1 MNPLVIAV
9 DTGNKNIKTP
19 HTEPFN
25 SGLICHGAIPPAVKS
40 DTLLFDGNYYTL
52 TQSRIPYMYNKTT
65 DWSYYVLTLIAI
77 AKEMMAMGYVRP
89 GQKQVK
95 QDVCLAMGLPP
106 THIHDLASEYDKY
119 FGRDGRRVVF
129 TYNNVD
135 FEVRIVRVMVFP
147 QGVAAI
153 APYMSKIMARPEAY
167 TYIIDIGGYTTDVLL
182 LKNGKLDFQFCRS
195 LESGVITMNNEIIRK
210 VNSYHDMLLDDEHI
224 SDVLCGRNIGLPADV
239 VETITSA
246 TKQPAS
252 NILNQLRELQVD
264 LRSNPAIFVGG
275 GSILL
280 RPFLEDS
287 PMVMRGSFVDSPNA
301 NAVGYE
307 MLGRTQM
314 LRPNA

>member
-1 MNPLVIAV
+1 
-9 DTGNKNIKTP
+9 
-19 HTEPFN
+19 
-25 SGLICHGAIPPAVKS
+25 
-40 DTLLFDGNYYTL
+40 
-52 TQSRIPYMYNKTT
+52 
-65 DWSYYVLTLIAI
+65 
-77 AKEMMAMGYVRP
+77 
-89 GQKQVK
+89 
-95 QDVCLAMGLPP
+95 
-106 THIHDLASEYDKY
+106 
-119 FGRDGRRVVF
+119 
-129 TYNNVD
+129 
-135 FEVRIVRVMVFP
+135 
-147 QGVAAI
+147 
-153 APYMSKIMARPEAY
+153 
-167 TYIIDIGGYTTDVLL
+167 
-182 LKNGKLDFQFCRS
+182 
-195 LESGVITMNNEIIRK
+195 MNNEIIRK
-210 VNSYHDMLLDDEHI
+210 VNYYHDMILEDEHI

-246 TKQPAS
+246 TKQHAS

>member
-1 MNPLVIAV
+1 MK
-9 DTGNKNIKTP
+9 DKTND
-19 HTEPFN
+19 ERYF
-25 SGLICHGAIPPAVKS
+25 I
-40 DTLLFDGNYYTL
+40 
-52 TQSRIPYMYNKTT
+52 
-65 DWSYYVLTLIAI
+65 LTLIAI
-77 AKEMMAMGYVRP
+77 AKELETAGRNMP
-89 GQKQVK
+89 FEQIQ
-95 QDVCLAMGLPP
+95 LAVGLPP
-106 THIHDLASEYDKY
+106 EHYGVLKNKFANYFKKDGPINFIYKDRPYSIMIDK
-119 FGRDGRRVVF
+119 
-129 TYNNVD
+129 
-135 FEVRIVRVMVFP
+135 VMVFP
-147 QGVAAI
+147 QAYAAVVPQSSLI
-153 APYMSKIMARPEAY
+153 VNTPRIF
-167 TYIIDIGGYTTDVLL
+167 IVDIGGYTTDVLL

-210 VNSYHDMLLDDEHI
+210 VNSYHDMLLEDEHI
-224 SDVLCGRNIGLPADV
+224 SDVLCGKDIGLPADV

-246 TKQPAS
+246 TKQHAS